1 MTQNM
6 ERYFGFKVKV
16 SDFLEPSDY
25 KLIRNKVIQFIKES
39 KVDITRY
46 KIYLHQLVLEADSSH
61 FGIGGGLHE
70 RISKVLLRFSINQKQ
85 RETGDIEFV
94 NYRFNREL
102 NEDVVHFYLPY
113 EIGYTI
119 PAIFFKDR
127 QWFQNVIVTLV
138 RIGMREGHK
147 KIRVKVSVEPTAE
160 YSERLTRKSCVD
172 AMTELDLNFK
182 RVVEFN
188 RQTKLF
194 VHTTESKDE
203 VIMTKDTTSKTQST
217 ITVNGPVGTL
227 ISQSPQSTAHGTAT
241 VHNSPDLLE
250 HVVKELKTLHSSV
263 LGGPS
268 DDVPRKDIGV
278 IEGVIA
284 EAPHNPE
291 ALKRLKSIGTWLLTR
306 TEKIGLSLLTALLKE
321 EIGL

>member
-6 ERYFGFKVKV
+6 QRYFGFRVKV

-25 KLIRNKVIQFIKES
+25 KLIRNKVIEFLEKGNI
-39 KVDITRY
+39 DTTRY

-61 FGIGGGLHE
+61 FGVGGGLSE

-85 RETGDIEFV
+85 RLSGDIEFV

-102 NEDVVHFYLPY
+102 NEDVGHYYLPY

-119 PAIFFKDR
+119 PSTFFKDR
-127 QWFQNVIVTLV
+127 QWFQNVLVTLV
-138 RIGMREGHK
+138 RVGMREDHK
-147 KIRVKVSVEPTAE
+147 KIKVKVSVEPTTEFA
-160 YSERLTRKSCVD
+160 ERLYRSTKSD
-172 AMTELDLNFK
+172 SSTELDISFK

-194 VHTTESKDE
+194 VHPTNSTKEI
-203 VIMTKDTTSKTQST
+203 IMSEEETSKSHST

-227 ISQSPQSTAHGTAT
+227 ISESPYSSAYGTAT
-241 VHNSPDLLE
+241 VLNSPDLLE
-250 HVVKELKTLHSSV
+250 HVVKELKTLHSSIQ
-263 LGGPS
+263 S
-268 DDVPRKDIGV
+268 DSTDKVSRKDIGV

-284 EAPHNPE
+284 EAPNNPD
-291 ALKRLKSIGTWLLTR
+291 ALKRLMSIGKWLLER
-306 TEKIGLSLLTALLKE
+306 AEKIGLSLLTALLKGQL
-321 EIGL
+321 GL